1 MGAVLIESLKG
12 SADRRTKCPWQ
23 DTVNRMQNMRCS
35 LIELF
40 DLAFKRHPVD
50 LPGIAINAIWQ
61 AKVHRL
67 PAHQWLRG
75 VD

>member
-1 MGAVLIESLKG
+1 
-12 SADRRTKCPWQ
+12 
-23 DTVNRMQNMRCS
+23 MQNMRCS